1 LLTNDVIG
9 GRGIGK
15 KYENSEKRKKRE
27 NRMNKLKNE
36 LKRIDHKGYPAY
48 KDLKGSYDFVKY
60 TLNIEHVQGD
70 PFASP
75 SALSVR
81 IKGKTADFPKNYY
94 DVYHRRIALEDF
106 ILRKFSREVSKISFK
121 AKGSGK
127 SGMVSASQP
136 GQEIME
142 RSACHVDEKTGDV
155 LFRFVVG
162 FPARGRSIDAGE
174 LEKILFGLL
183 PKAVENSGIFKLF
196 ADKEKLKDQIE
207 LADDQKVLRELTKEN
222 NLAAFVADGS
232 ILPRES
238 GVSEKPMKNAVLFKS
253 PESMSVT
260 FELPHKGKITGMG
273 IKKGIT
279 LIVGGGYHGK
289 STLLQ
294 TLEKAVYS
302 HIVGDGREYV
312 VTDETGVKLRAEDG
326 RSVANEDI
334 SLFIRNLPNG
344 KDTEKF
350 STLDAS
356 GSTSQAANTI
366 EALEAG
372 SKLLLIDEDT
382 SATNFMIRDELM
394 ERVISA
400 DDEPIVPF
408 IKRAVP
414 LYREK
419 GVSTILVAGS
429 CGAFFHVAD
438 TVIQMEKYVPKEITE
453 RAKKMAAEYP
463 LKIKADDTKI
473 KIDENRRVKLPKA
486 DDRTKIKVMG
496 TDGFLYNKTN
506 VDLRYLEQITDA
518 EQMLA
523 ISKTLEYLIRKYGGK
538 EISIKTLIDD
548 VQNLIDTKGVSALT
562 SRGSVPNMSKPRRFE
577 VAGCLNRFVK

>member
-1 LLTNDVIG
+1 
-9 GRGIGK
+9 
-15 KYENSEKRKKRE
+15 
-27 NRMNKLKNE
+27 MNKLQNE
-36 LKRIDHKGYPAY
+36 LKRIDHRGYPAY

-60 TLNIEHVQGD
+60 MLNIEHVQGD

-75 SALSVR
+75 SSLSVK
-81 IKGKTADFPKNYY
+81 ISGKTAGFPKNYY
-94 DVYHRRIALEDF
+94 DEYHRRIALEDF
-106 ILRKFSREVSKISFK
+106 ILRRFSVAVSKISFK

-136 GQEIME
+136 GQEIIE
-142 RSACHVDEKTGDV
+142 RSECHVDENTGDIV
-155 LFRFVVG
+155 LRFVVG

-174 LEKILFGLL
+174 LEKILFRLL
-183 PKAVENSGIFKLF
+183 PPAVENSGIFKLF
-196 ADKEKLKDQIE
+196 KENEKNKLKEQIE
-207 LADDQKVLRELTKEN
+207 LADDQRELRRLTGEN
-222 NLAAFVADGS
+222 GFTAFIADGS
-232 ILPRES
+232 VLPRES
-238 GVSEKPMKNAVLFKS
+238 GVSERPMKNAVLFKS
-253 PESMSVT
+253 PESMSVS

-273 IKKGIT
+273 IKKGVT

-302 HIVGDGREYV
+302 HILGDGREYI
-312 VTDETGVKLRAEDG
+312 VTDATGVKLRAEDG

-344 KDTEKF
+344 KDTKKF

-356 GSTSQAANTI
+356 GSTSQAANTV

-372 SKLLLIDEDT
+372 SKLFLIDEDT

-400 DDEPIVPF
+400 DEEPIVPF
-408 IKRAVP
+408 IKRVEQ
-414 LYREK
+414 LYKQK

-429 CGAFFHVAD
+429 CGSFFHVAD
-438 TVIQMEKYVPKEITE
+438 TVIQMDRYIPKEITQAAKQ
-453 RAKKMAAEYP
+453 RASEYP
-463 LKIKADDTKI
+463 LKMKDDDI
-473 KIDENRRVKLPKA
+473 KIEIDERRKVRLPKA
-486 DDRTKIKVMG
+486 DDRTKVKIMG

-538 EISIKTLIDD
+538 EMLIKTLLDD
-548 VQNLIDTKGVSALT
+548 VENLIDTKGVSALT

-577 VAGCLNRFVK
+577 IAGCINRFVK

>member
-1 LLTNDVIG
+1 MKQLSL
-9 GRGIGK
+9 K
-15 KYENSEKRKKRE
+15 KEEGDKM
-27 NRMNKLKNE
+27 NRLQNE
-36 LKRIDHKGYPAY
+36 LKRIDHRGYPAY

-75 SALSVR
+75 SSLSVS
-81 IKGKTADFPKNYY
+81 INGKTAGFPKNYY
-94 DVYHRRIALEDF
+94 DEYHRRIALEDF
-106 ILRKFSREVSKISFK
+106 ILRRFSMAVSRISFK

-142 RSACHVDEKTGDV
+142 RSACHVDENTGEV

-162 FPARGRSIDAGE
+162 FPARGRSIDARE
-174 LEKILFGLL
+174 LEKILFRLL
-183 PKAVENSGIFKLF
+183 PDAVEKSGIFKLF
-196 ADKEKLKDQIE
+196 KEQEKSKLREQIE
-207 LADDQKVLRELTKEN
+207 LADDQKELRRVTQEN
-222 NLAAFVADGS
+222 GFAAFIADGS
-232 ILPRES
+232 VLPRES
-238 GVSEKPMKNAVLFKS
+238 GVSQKPMKNAVLFKS
-253 PESMSVT
+253 PESMQVS
-260 FELPHKGKITGMG
+260 FDLPHKGKITGMG
-273 IKKGIT
+273 IKKGVT

-294 TLEKAVYS
+294 TLEKAVYP
-302 HIVGDGREYV
+302 HIAGDGREYI
-312 VTDETGVKLRAEDG
+312 VTDATGVKLRAEDG
-326 RSVANEDI
+326 RSVADEDI

-344 KDTEKF
+344 KDTTRF

-356 GSTSQAANTI
+356 GSTSQAANTV

-372 SKLLLIDEDT
+372 SRLFLIDEDT

-400 DDEPIVPF
+400 DKEPIVPF
-408 IKRAVP
+408 IKRVEQ
-414 LYREK
+414 LYEQK

-438 TVIQMEKYVPKEITE
+438 TVIQMDRYIPKEITKA
-453 RAKKMAAEYP
+453 AKQVAAEYP
-463 LKIKADDTKI
+463 LKMKDDDTKI
-473 KIDENRRVKLPKA
+473 ELDEGRKVRLPKA

-523 ISKTLEYLIRKYGGK
+523 ISKALEYLIRKYGGK
-538 EISIKTLIDD
+538 ETMIRTLIDD
-548 VQNLIDTKGVSALT
+548 VEGLIDTKGVSALT

-577 VAGCLNRFVK
+577 IAGCINRFVK